1 MTHVT
6 HIFWSNKNIMVDFV
20 EMAPYSFAGCTQLRY
35 FEMPPR
41 VTKLGTFAFS
51 RDERLFV

>member
-6 HIFWSNKNIMVDFV
+6 HIFWSNKNIMVNFV

-41 VTKLGTFAFS
+41 VTKLGMFAFS